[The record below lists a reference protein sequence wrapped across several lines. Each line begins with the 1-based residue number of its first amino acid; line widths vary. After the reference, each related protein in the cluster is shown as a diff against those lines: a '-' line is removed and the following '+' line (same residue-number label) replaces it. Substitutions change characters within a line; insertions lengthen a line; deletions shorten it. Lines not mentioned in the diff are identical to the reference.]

1 MQPTWSIA
9 AWGGTIMA
17 MSLAGA
23 TAASVIS
30 APAPFGKTTG
40 GEDVVVYTLKNK
52 NGVVAKVMNRGATLI
67 ELQAPD
73 KAGKLANI
81 VLGFDDLAGYESD
94 RNQFFGCTVGRVCN
108 RIAKGTFNL
117 DGKEYKLAINND
129 PNHLHGGTKRTFD
142 KVVWKASVGKAPSP
156 KDASITFSYTSPD
169 GEEGYPGML
178 KVTATYTLT
187 DDNEIRLDYE
197 ATTDK
202 ATPVNITNHSYFNLA
217 GAGSPTVLDH
227 ELTVAADSYTPTD
240 GTSIPTGKIEPV
252 KGTPYDFTQP
262 HKIGERIEGL
272 IKTAAKGY
280 DHNYALT
287 KRDKT
292 PTFAAKLKDP
302 ASGRVL
308 TVATT
313 QPGVQVY
320 SGNYLLGQKGKD
332 GKTYAQR
339 SALCLEAQHF
349 PDAVN
354 HPEFASIILMPGQ
367 TYRQTTTWVLSA
379 E

>member
-1 MQPTWSIA
+1 MQPFRNAA
-9 AWGGTIMA
+9 AWGGIIMT
-17 MSLAGA
+17 MSLTGTV
-23 TAASVIS
+23 TAADVS
-30 APAPFGKTTG
+30 APTPFGKTADG
-40 GEDVVVYTLKNK
+40 APVDVYTLKNK
-52 NGVVAKVMNRGATLI
+52 YGLVAKVMTRGATLI

-94 RNQFFGCTVGRVCN
+94 RNQYFGCTVGRVCN
-108 RIAKGTFNL
+108 RIAKGTFKL
-117 DGKEYKLAINND
+117 DGKVYKLAINNE
-129 PNHLHGGTKRTFD
+129 PNHLHGGVKRGFD
-142 KVVWKASVGKAPSP
+142 KVVWKASVASTAG
-156 KDASITFSYTSPD
+156 DAVVRFSYTSPD
-169 GEEGYPGML
+169 GEEGYPGTV
-178 KVTATYTLT
+178 KVMATYTLT
-187 DDNEIRLDYE
+187 DKNEIRLDYE

-202 ATPVNITNHSYFNLA
+202 ATPVNLTNHSYFNLSGA
-217 GAGSPTVLDH
+217 GAPTVLEH
-227 ELTVAADSYTPTD
+227 ELTVAAKSYTPTD
-240 GTSIPTGKIEPV
+240 DTLIPTGKIEPV
-252 KGTPYDFTQP
+252 QGTSFDFTEP

-272 IKTAAKGY
+272 VKTAAKGY
-280 DHNYALT
+280 DHNYVLS

-313 QPGVQVY
+313 QPGIQVY
-320 SGNYLLGQKGKD
+320 CGNFLHGQKGKD

-339 SALCLEAQHF
+339 SALCLETQHF

-354 HPEFASIILMPGQ
+354 HPEFASIILTPGQ
-367 TYRQTTTWVLSA
+367 TLRETTTWILSA